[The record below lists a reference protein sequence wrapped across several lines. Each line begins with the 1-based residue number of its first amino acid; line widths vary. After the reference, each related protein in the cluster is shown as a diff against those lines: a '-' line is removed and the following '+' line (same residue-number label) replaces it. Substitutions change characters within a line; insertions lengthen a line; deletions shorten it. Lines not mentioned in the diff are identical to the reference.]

1 MKKKSTPEMFN
12 TLRDLLREALVLRSD
27 GASAARLARA
37 NGSVDGY
44 MRALLHAG
52 LVSER
57 ELLDLVAR
65 ERAAIA
71 GPATQVLN
79 SETSVLAA

>member
-1 MKKKSTPEMFN
+1 MEKKSTAEMFS
-12 TLRDLLREALVLRSD
+12 TLRGLLREALVLRSE

-44 MRALLHAG
+44 MRALLDAG
-52 LVSER
+52 FASQR

-65 ERAAIA
+65 ERAAVG
-71 GPATQVLN
+71 GPATQTLGFLN
-79 SETSVLAA
+79 IIAA